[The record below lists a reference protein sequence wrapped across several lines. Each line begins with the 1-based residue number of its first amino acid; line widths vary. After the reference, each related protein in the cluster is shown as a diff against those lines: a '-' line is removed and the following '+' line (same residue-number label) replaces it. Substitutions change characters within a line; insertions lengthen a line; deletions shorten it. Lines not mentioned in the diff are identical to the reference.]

1 MIKRE
6 LIMTHLKLTQFQK
19 ERRQRYATG
28 ELTVKVLPASSRAEQ
43 KSSSQRILEQSLNDS
58 NKLQFV

>member
-1 MIKRE
+1 
-6 LIMTHLKLTQFQK
+6 MTHLKLTQFQK